1 MGKLQ
6 SKLAPRRRQSPE
18 GDSLTSSVL
27 TCQGEL
33 EHIHKSKL
41 TENLYVELAEN
52 KSERNCNLQLVLP
65 PRKTRDKD
73 KSSHFQVMKKKK
85 SQAGDMSSLTHSVHE
100 VLEASLTPPCFD
112 NTPLRIKLAVT
123 PLVCPDK
130 ISQTASEQE
139 QRASQEAGSPVR
151 KLYCVDENI
160 ERRNHYLDLAGIE
173 NYTSKFDNSESPCQ
187 EPRQQTHSAVQHH
200 TVVGREHG
208 ISSKSPG
215 NLSILQSQKHRP
227 TSAGKDRSRGEG
239 KHCRL
244 HGLHPA
250 SWCHPTRPRPPAHCV
265 PQPIHS
271 KRLRSRVQDAP
282 MPLRHPGSQLHPG
295 EDREMLSK
303 RHLSCR
309 APLAQRHQH
318 HHQHEH
324 HHHHHHHHYHPS

>member
-1 MGKLQ
+1 
-6 SKLAPRRRQSPE
+6 
-18 GDSLTSSVL
+18 
-27 TCQGEL
+27 
-33 EHIHKSKL
+33 
-41 TENLYVELAEN
+41 
-52 KSERNCNLQLVLP
+52 

-85 SQAGDMSSLTHSVHE
+85 SQAGVSDAQCDVVLADDSQRERVFTLYNCDNSGKVTKEDMSSLTHSVHE

-130 ISQTASEQE
+130 ISQTGKMQE

-173 NYTSKFDNSESPCQ
+173 NYTSKFDNSGR

>member
-85 SQAGDMSSLTHSVHE
+85 SQAGDAQCDVVLADDSQRERVFTLYNCDNSGKVTKEDMSSLTHSVHE
-100 VLEASLTPPCFD
+100 VLEASLMPPCFD

-173 NYTSKFDNSESPCQ
+173 NYTSKFDNSGSKLTQLCSTTQWWEGSTAYPPSLPETSLSFSPRNIGPRRREKTGAEERESTAGCMAYILLHGAILPGLALQ
-187 EPRQQTHSAVQHH
+187 HTASHSLSTAR
-200 TVVGREHG
+200 GYA
-208 ISSKSPG
+208 PG
-215 NLSILQSQKHRP
+215 YKMLP
-227 TSAGKDRSRGEG
+227 
-239 KHCRL
+239 CRL
-244 HGLHPA
+244 D
-250 SWCHPTRPRPPAHCV
+250 
-265 PQPIHS
+265 I
-271 KRLRSRVQDAP
+271 
-282 MPLRHPGSQLHPG
+282 
-295 EDREMLSK
+295 
-303 RHLSCR
+303 R
-309 APLAQRHQH
+309 APSFTQGKTGRC
-318 HHQHEH
+318 
-324 HHHHHHHHYHPS
+324 